1 MNRTTLAAAL
11 AGTLAFAAFPS
22 HADQLKVKATALS
35 QADATALQGKS
46 VAVVLHER
54 ESFGAMTAGKAMFG
68 MLGVAG
74 MIKAGNDFVEQ
85 NEIADP
91 TIIVREQLANTLRDQ
106 FGAVPKAVDTTV
118 TRSVKPAELAS
129 LHAEADY
136 ILSVKHKGSN
146 YGYYPGKWDG
156 YWVGNVVVVQLIE
169 RASGKVVSKG
179 NCYASTHKNPVRP
192 SLDQLRADRAQ
203 LTKDILA
210 SLAWKCSRQLAI
222 DGFKLTAERAPAIPA
237 ELEDP
242 LSRVTAAAPA
252 ANGTPAAQSPAAPAA
267 ESPTPEAPEP
277 ESGTP
282 ATATAPASAPE
293 APVTEGKP

>member
-1 MNRTTLAAAL
+1 LNKIPLTAAI

-22 HADQLKVKATALS
+22 HADQLKVKVSALS
-35 QADATALQGKS
+35 QADAAALQGKT

-54 ESFGAMTAGKAMFG
+54 DSFVAMTAGKAMFG
-68 MLGVAG
+68 VIGVAG
-74 MIKAGNDFVEQ
+74 MVKAGNDFVEQ
-85 NEIADP
+85 NEIPDP

-106 FGAVPKAVDTTV
+106 FGAVPMAVGTTV
-118 TRSVKPAELAS
+118 TKSVKPAELAKVHPDS
-129 LHAEADY
+129 DY

-146 YGYYPGKWDG
+146 YVYYPGKWDG
-156 YWVGNVVVVQLIE
+156 YWVGNVVVVQLIHT
-169 RASGKVVSKG
+169 ASGKVVGKG

-222 DGFKLTAERAPAIPA
+222 DGFKVTAERAPTLPA

-242 LSRVTAAAPA
+242 LSRVT
-252 ANGTPAAQSPAAPAA
+252 PAAPAA
-267 ESPTPEAPEP
+267 KDAPVAAEPPAAPKAPEMP
-277 ESGTP
+277 ETPP
-282 ATATAPASAPE
+282 ATAPE
-293 APVTEGKP
+293 ATVSEDTP

>member
-1 MNRTTLAAAL
+1 MNKIPLSAAI

-22 HADQLKVKATALS
+22 HADQLKVKVSALS
-35 QADATALQGKS
+35 QADAAALQGKT

-54 ESFGAMTAGKAMFG
+54 DSFVAMTAGKAMFG
-68 MLGVAG
+68 VLGVAG
-74 MIKAGNDFVEQ
+74 MVKAGNDFVEQ
-85 NEIADP
+85 NEIPDP

-106 FGAVPKAVDTTV
+106 FGAMPMAVDTTV
-118 TRSVKPAELAS
+118 IKSVKPAELAKAHPDS
-129 LHAEADY
+129 DY

-146 YGYYPGKWDG
+146 YVYYPGKWDG
-156 YWVGNVVVVQLIE
+156 YWVGNVVVVQLIHT
-169 RASGKVVSKG
+169 ASGKVVGKG

-237 ELEDP
+237 ELQDP
-242 LSRVTAAAPA
+242 LSRVTPASPAGKEAPA
-252 ANGTPAAQSPAAPAA
+252 AA
-267 ESPTPEAPEP
+267 ESPVSASDAPQTAEAPAPQEAVP
-277 ESGTP
+277 EETISEDTP
-282 ATATAPASAPE
+282 
-293 APVTEGKP
+293 

>member
-1 MNRTTLAAAL
+1 MNRTALAAAL

-35 QADATALQGKS
+35 QADAAALQGKS

-54 ESFGAMTAGKAMFG
+54 ESFVAMTAGKAMFG

-106 FGAVPKAVDTTV
+106 FGAMPKAVDTTV
-118 TRSVKPAELAS
+118 TKSVKPAELAS
-129 LHAEADY
+129 LHPDADY

-169 RASGKVVSKG
+169 RTSGKVISKG

-222 DGFKLTAERAPAIPA
+222 EGFKLTAERAPVIPA
-237 ELEDP
+237 ELENP
-242 LSRVTAAAPA
+242 LSRVTAAAPV
-252 ANGTPAAQSPAAPAA
+252 ANGTPAATAPETPAPGSP
-267 ESPTPEAPEP
+267 EPETSKPGAPEP
-277 ESGTP
+277 ETP
-282 ATATAPASAPE
+282 APE